1 MGGARWESEAR
12 FAAYLDSLAGV
23 LGHAD
28 QGGSAKTKL
37 GWSLRATRR
46 PSRPRR
52 AGVLQALWPKPAD
65 DRRRVAGAKA
75 CAPGRSR
82 VWTAGA
88 LRREARP
95 TASIAPHRIGQPQH
109 RDAGAERP
117 VASVS
122 HVGQHD
128 APGHTILGGGLDLG
142 ERDLRLGPKLHVLG
156 NVRRFSTLRRRSPS
170 FPADRADRRSPGQ
183 GPGQGPGP
191 NSRDDG
197 DREGHRDLTIVRL
210 AQPTAIL
217 LWVLRL
223 SWNPVN
229 HGRAGLRRFDD
240 LAVAPAIASLRDIG
254 LQQDPRLQEPLS
266 RALSFPNQDFKLL
279 APSPLN
285 RITSS
290 LLKSPS
296 PP

>member
-28 QGGSAKTKL
+28 QGGSAKTEA
-37 GWSLRATRR
+37 GWSLGATRR

-52 AGVLQALWPKPAD
+52 AGVLQALWLKPAD

-75 CAPGRSR
+75 CAPAAPGFGRQGLF
-82 VWTAGA
+82 AGRPDRQ
-88 LRREARP
+88 RRLH
-95 TASIAPHRIGQPQH
+95 PHRIGQPQR
-109 RDAGAERP
+109 RDAAAEGP

-128 APGHTILGGGLDLG
+128 APGHTILDGGLDLG

-170 FPADRADRRSPGQ
+170 FPADRADRRSPGSR
-183 GPGQGPGP
+183 PWVKARGP

-210 AQPTAIL
+210 AQPTAIS

-223 SWNPVN
+223 SWM
-229 HGRAGLRRFDD
+229 RTMT
-240 LAVAPAIASLRDIG
+240 LAAA
-254 LQQDPRLQEPLS
+254 
-266 RALSFPNQDFKLL
+266 K
-279 APSPLN
+279 
-285 RITSS
+285 
-290 LLKSPS
+290 
-296 PP
+296 